1 MQFSYTAIDKTGKR
15 MVGEEQAKDQY
26 DLAHVLKERGL
37 ALVSV
42 KEKKGAGMAGIS
54 LPFFSRVKTQDKI
67 VFAKNL
73 SAMIR
78 AGLSL
83 SRSLTIL
90 ERQTRNPKFKD
101 VIARVGET
109 VERGGSLSE
118 ALLAHPKVFSS
129 LLVAMVKAG
138 EESGSLAESL
148 SVVGVQ
154 MEKNYL
160 IVKKVRGA
168 LLYPAII
175 IIAMVI
181 VGVLMLVFV
190 VPTLTA
196 TFTELKVDLPA
207 STRAIIAVSD
217 FLTHRSILA
226 LFLLIVVVSGA
237 ASVFRTRIG
246 KRGVEAVLLRTPII
260 GELIKKAN
268 AARTGRTLSS
278 LLSSGVDMV
287 EAIGITGDV
296 IQNSYFKDVLRA
308 AGEEVQKG
316 MPLSHSFK
324 KEGSPYPSL
333 VGEMVEVGEETGK
346 LSGMLGEVS
355 VFYETEVEEA
365 TKNLST
371 IIEPF
376 LMIIVGV
383 VVGFF
388 AVSMISPTYSLLD
401 NI

>member
-1 MQFSYTAIDKTGKR
+1 MYFSYTAIGKDGKR
-15 MVGEEQAKDQY
+15 MAGEESAKDQY
-26 DLAHVLKERGL
+26 DLSRVLKERAMTL
-37 ALVSV
+37 LSA
-42 KEKKGAGMAGIS
+42 KEKKEAGFSDIF

-73 SAMIR
+73 AAMIR

-83 SRSLTIL
+83 SRGLGIL
-90 ERQTRNPKFKD
+90 ERQTKSKKFKIIMGK
-101 VIARVGET
+101 VSEAVS
-109 VERGGSLSE
+109 RGNSLSE
-118 ALLAHPKVFSS
+118 ALAAHPNAFPS
-129 LLVAMVKAG
+129 LLVAMVKSG
-138 EESGSLAESL
+138 EESGGLSESL

-160 IVKKVRGA
+160 LVKKVRGA
-168 LLYPAII
+168 LLYPGII
-175 IIAMVI
+175 MSAMVI

-190 VPTLTA
+190 VPTLTS
-196 TFTELKVDLPA
+196 TFRELKVDLPA
-207 STRAIIAVSD
+207 STKAIIAVSD
-217 FLTHRSILA
+217 FLSNHSILA
-226 LFLLIVVVSGA
+226 FGIFIVVAGLLVMI
-237 ASVFRTRIG
+237 FKTPRG
-246 KRGVEAVLLRTPII
+246 KRAGETVILRIPVI
-260 GELIKKAN
+260 GELVKKTN

-287 EAIGITGDV
+287 EAIKITEDV
-296 IQNSYFKDVLRA
+296 IQNSYFKDVLRV

-316 MPLSHSFK
+316 TPLSHSFK

-346 LSGMLGEVS
+346 LADMLGQVA
-355 VFYETEVEEA
+355 VFYESEVEEA

-371 IIEPF
+371 IVEPF

-388 AVSMISPTYSLLD
+388 AISMISPTYSLLN